1 MNQGE
6 KTGVKGGPADYL
18 GLFGSIEEVPGE
30 GEPQMGQ
37 MNTNLVGAPGLQLQQ
52 HQGTGAVRPQSAVAG
67 DGGGPVLPYLPPE
80 YTVLRPANGG
90 ADDACSGTTA
100 PSQRA
105 R

>member
-1 MNQGE
+1 
-6 KTGVKGGPADYL
+6 
-18 GLFGSIEEVPGE
+18 
-30 GEPQMGQ
+30 MGQ

-67 DGGGPVLPYLPPE
+67 DGGGPSCRTSRRSILSSA
-80 YTVLRPANGG
+80 RPMG
-90 ADDACSGTTA
+90 ARMTPASGTTA